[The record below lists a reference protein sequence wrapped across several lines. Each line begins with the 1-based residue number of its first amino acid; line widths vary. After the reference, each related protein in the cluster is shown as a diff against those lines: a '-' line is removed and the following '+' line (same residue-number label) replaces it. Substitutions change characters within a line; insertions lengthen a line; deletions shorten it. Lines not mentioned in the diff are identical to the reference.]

1 MARMHARKRGKSG
14 STKPPV
20 KTTPAWVDTDK
31 RECEKLIKEFG
42 EKGMT
47 ASAIGVKLR
56 DQYGVPNAKT
66 LTGKTVSQ
74 ILKENKLEQKLPEDM
89 MSLIKKAVFLRK
101 HLEKNAKDVH
111 NKRGLQLVESKIRRL
126 QKYYKGKSRIPKNWY
141 YNAEEAALLVK

>member
-20 KTTPAWVDTDK
+20 KTTPAWVDVDK
-31 RECEKLIKEFG
+31 RECEKLVKEFG

-56 DQYGVPNAKT
+56 DQYGVPSAKT

-89 MSLIKKAVFLRK
+89 MALIKKAVFLRK
-101 HLEKNAKDVH
+101 HLEKNTKDVH

-126 QKYYKGKSRIPKNWY
+126 QKYYKSKSRIPKTWY